1 MLSAVKYSITVL
13 MFNHVI
19 SGIES
24 VWTNQR
30 KASDEQK
37 QEKTSSIDTKLS
49 LVYNPSNPGGIG
61 GLRFALYF

>member
-30 KASDEQK
+30 KASNEQK
-37 QEKTSSIDTKLS
+37 QEKASSIDTKLS
-49 LVYNPSNPGGIG
+49 LVYNPLNQSGVG
-61 GLRFALYF
+61 GLQFAIFF

>member
-1 MLSAVKYSITVL
+1 MLSAVKYSITLL

-30 KASDEQK
+30 KASDEQQ
-37 QEKTSSIDTKLS
+37 QEKTSLIDTKLS
-49 LVYNPSNPGGIG
+49 LVYNPLNPSGLG
-61 GLRFALYF
+61 GLQFSIFF

>member
-1 MLSAVKYSITVL
+1 

-30 KASDEQK
+30 KASDEQI